1 MVHDYYPAPGKAN
14 LLAEIEQRLEL
25 LNDIFEKYEPV
36 ERSYPTVQCVMT
48 TLVGSYGYTYE
59 EYQHGVDMA

>member
-1 MVHDYYPAPGKAN
+1 MTYIYYPAPGKAN
-14 LLAEIEQRLEL
+14 LLAEIEERLEL
-25 LNDIFEKYEPV
+25 LNQVFEKHEPA
-36 ERSYPTVQCVMT
+36 ERSYPTVQDVMT